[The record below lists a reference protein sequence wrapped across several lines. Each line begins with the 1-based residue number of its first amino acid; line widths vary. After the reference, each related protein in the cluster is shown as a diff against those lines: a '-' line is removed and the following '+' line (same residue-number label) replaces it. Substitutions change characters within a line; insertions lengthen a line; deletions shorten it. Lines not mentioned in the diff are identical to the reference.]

1 MSHLFV
7 RNLTFQSNDLGKEA
21 TLMLAFDAD
30 IEGLY
35 EEFFPVVW
43 KVSKFGETGP
53 YRTRATYT
61 SQLAF
66 SKPQVVDGNIVDAE
80 TAVKINVSE
89 RTTLTEANDVYH
101 FSPPQP
107 GASGVLQA
115 VNATGAIQDIAVG
128 FVSPGDLM
136 PQPALYFN
144 GVGDG
149 SHVTARF
156 TPILRAY
163 ITSDYQETAIIR
175 GAIDTPV
182 VWSQDL
188 AALAESTTWTLSRD
202 PSNGHYTIVQS

>member
-1 MSHLFV
+1 
-7 RNLTFQSNDLGKEA
+7 
-21 TLMLAFDAD
+21 
-30 IEGLY
+30 
-35 EEFFPVVW
+35 
-43 KVSKFGETGP
+43 
-53 YRTRATYT
+53 
-61 SQLAF
+61 
-66 SKPQVVDGNIVDAE
+66 
-80 TAVKINVSE
+80 
-89 RTTLTEANDVYH
+89 
-101 FSPPQP
+101 
-107 GASGVLQA
+107 
-115 VNATGAIQDIAVG
+115 
-128 FVSPGDLM
+128 M

-144 GVGDG
+144 GVGYVLFLLFLQSAHSEKCRDG